1 MGTKYNRYYNDPN
14 IGMAMSNLAS
24 IFAPPDPTDE
34 LAYAQAAKARLE
46 TQGISDL
53 YGLAAD
59 PNADAAALDRLG
71 AATGQWS
78 PTSGFG
84 ARDIASADR
93 RYGVDVG
100 AGVTM
105 RGQDITS
112 GDNRYNTD
120 SVANTS
126 RLNNAN
132 TVRGSVISNLFGPLN
147 PGQVRPE
154 VPDELMGAIGLPSVG
169 SVAGMPEALS
179 TDEVEAQQ
187 LLAAIGGGQ
196 YGPADAANAAK
207 SDINV
212 EQVVGENGPVFATRG
227 DAVGQQPY
235 INPGS
240 RPRPTNGTAQLPDGT
255 EFPVVQ
261 GEDGRWRHA
270 QTGEIAPDTAQ
281 VFAMPQP
288 TGSRSD
294 LGLTTGMSTTV
305 QQQALGVISGM
316 QTLDRL
322 QSLIASSPASQGIV
336 GALRGTAQDVIQ
348 SGSEIG
354 QLFGGTVQEMAE
366 AAANDPTLRAT
377 IGNGYDANI
386 PAIDMLANALAWQY
400 AKAQGGDRVSNE
412 QLKNGLR
419 LVGAGQTWTNTE
431 NATSRLNELRQLFQM
446 QGQTLTG
453 LLDRNSPLSAQLAPA
468 LAGTQGAAP
477 APATAAPRQRAR
489 NPQTGEMV
497 EFDGQQ
503 WVPVQ

>member
-14 IGMAMSNLAS
+14 LGAAFSNLAS

-46 TQGISDL
+46 TQGLGDL
-53 YGLAAD
+53 YGLASD

-78 PTSGFG
+78 PSSGFG
-84 ARDIASADR
+84 ARNMASADR

-154 VPDELMGAIGLPSVG
+154 VPDELMGAIGLSGVG
-169 SVAGMPEALS
+169 SVAGMPETLS

-196 YGPADAANAAK
+196 YGPADAAASAK

-212 EQVVGENGPVFATRG
+212 EQIVGENGPVFATRG

-240 RPRPTNGTAQLPDGT
+240 APAQQIKTYTTPGGRSGMAVFNPST
-255 EFPVVQ
+255 GVVLD
-261 GEDGRWRHA
+261 EA
-270 QTGEIAPDTAQ
+270 TGERLPPGTVIGDVTDTKQGMTTA
-281 VFAMPQP
+281 FE
-288 TGSRSD
+288 TSD
-294 LGLTTGMSTTV
+294 QLRANAVTS
-305 QQQALGVISGM
+305 ALGTID
-316 QTLDRL
+316 TLTQL
-322 QSLIASSPASQGIV
+322 IQSNPASQGIA
-336 GALRGTAQDVIQ
+336 GRIRGTAQDLVQ
-348 SGSEIG
+348 TGSEFG
-354 QLFGGTVQEMAE
+354 DLFGGTIEQTIKEARA
-366 AAANDPTLRAT
+366 AAANDPGLAAA
-377 IGNGYDANI
+377 IPQMYDPSI
-386 PAIDMLANALAWQY
+386 PAIEMLTNVLAWQY
-400 AKAQGGDRVSNE
+400 AKTFAGDRVSNE
-412 QLKNGLR
+412 QLRTAREAIGNTLLGNQESSMARLGSLR
-419 LVGAGQTWTNTE
+419 ASLSAEG
-431 NATSRLNELRQLFQM
+431 SRLTKRIPGTLANEL
-446 QGQTLTG
+446 
-453 LLDRNSPLSAQLAPA
+453 SPL
-468 LAGTQGAAP
+468 LAGPQGAAP
-477 APATAAPRQRAR
+477 APAPAAPRQRAR

-497 EFDGQQ
+497 EWDGQQ